1 MKKNIVIG
9 FGIFVMMITGC
20 AVGQTNSGVSTQVG
34 DVVSYSPAYVQP
46 QSQSQQGRLIPFTYI
61 GRPNEVHYLD
71 TATVKPVTSYNQ
83 QSQQTQN
90 YQYNN
95 GNSNYNANNGGYSNS
110 SYENNNVHQN
120 QNKNVLNNLLNKFAQ
135 KQNGSQNN
143 GNYQNS
149 NYQNSSHQN
158 TGISYVA
165 PTTRAPGYGY
175 EWKYNPQT
183 GWNWFNPQYGWY

>member
-9 FGIFVMMITGC
+9 FGICVMMITGC

-46 QSQSQQGRLIPFTYI
+46 QAQQGRLIPFTYI

-95 GNSNYNANNGGYSNS
+95 GNSNYNANNGSYSNS
-110 SYENNNVHQN
+110 NYENNNVPQN

-135 KQNGSQNN
+135 KQHGSQNN

-149 NYQNSSHQN
+149 NYQNSNYQN
-158 TGISYVA
+158 TNSGISYVA